1 VQFATHT
8 TLSTFQESQS
18 ESGAEGAQSTS
29 NYRQQMGDF
38 SNENWGMIVMGAF
51 ALFLLIMIRRAFK
64 RS

>member
-1 VQFATHT
+1 MRFSSLPL
-8 TLSTFQESQS
+8 LSVLQETPSDS
-18 ESGAEGAQSTS
+18 SGEP
-29 NYRQQMGDF
+29 RQQTTNYPQKLGDF